1 MRERDGR
8 QNLAATIGG
17 WSVRHRV
24 SAVVGWLVFV
34 VVAMLLGST
43 AGQVEMTEDEYA
55 AGDSARF
62 EQVLG
67 ETHLRTPASEMFL
80 VTTDA
85 PVTSPSSREVVTD
98 LVRRLHATAAVTD
111 VVDPYVN
118 GLVSQDGHSAL
129 VRVTMSGDP
138 MTAGDRAQPLLDA
151 AAATRSAYPGAR
163 IDEFGDGSANAWF
176 DDTILKDFRRAEW
189 TAVPLAIGILLIA
202 FGALLAALLPVGLAL
217 TSFLAAN
224 GILALVSH
232 RMHLDTSASSVML
245 LVGLAVGV
253 DYSLFYLRRERE
265 ERVRG
270 RDPATALQVAAAT
283 SGRSVLV
290 SGLTVVAA
298 MSGMFLS
305 RMLIFEGFAT
315 ATILVVLV
323 AVVGSVTV
331 LPAMLSLLG
340 DRVDLGRV
348 PGLGRMRR
356 PGTENRFWHAVLTRV
371 LHRPGVSAVLA
382 TAFLLVLAIPAAG
395 MHTERLGLD
404 KLLPADTSIMQSY
417 HHITAAF
424 PGGPTP
430 ARVVVTA
437 PSVQSA
443 EMNAAVD
450 DFTSR
455 ALATGL
461 VREPIL
467 VSAHPE
473 VDALEIEVP
482 LAGDGTDATSV
493 RALDALRSDLVPT
506 TVGEV
511 PGARAYVG
519 GNLAFSQDFNA
530 QLEDSMLRVVVF
542 VLVLAFVLMLV
553 AFRSVTIA
561 LVSVVLNVLS
571 MAAAFGVLVAVFQH
585 GWGASLVGGRG
596 VGAIESW
603 IPLFAFVVLFGLSMD
618 YHVFVVSRIREAHDR
633 GLSTRDAVAHGVG
646 TSAGV
651 VTSAAAIMVA
661 VFAVFATLSMTTFKQ
676 LGVGL
681 AVAILLDA
689 TVVRAVLL
697 PSVLAFLGDRTW
709 WLPGWLSFLP
719 DRTYRPPVDDR
730 QDSVKEAADPG
741 PAGG

>member
-1 MRERDGR
+1 VDER
-8 QNLAATIGG
+8 QNLAATICG

-24 SAVVGWLVFV
+24 AAVVGWVAFV
-34 VVAMLLGST
+34 AVSMVLGGY
-43 AGQVEMTEDEYA
+43 AGQVEMTEDQYA
-55 AGDSARF
+55 AGESAQF

-67 ETHLRTPASEMFL
+67 DNGLRTPATEMYL
-80 VTTDA
+80 VTTDQV
-85 PVTSPSSREVVTD
+85 VTDPAARAVVTD
-98 LVRRLHATAAVTD
+98 LVGRLQAAAGVEE
-111 VVDPYVN
+111 VLDPYAN
-118 GLVSQDGHSAL
+118 RMVSADGHAVL

-151 AAATRSAYPGAR
+151 AAATAAAYPDAR
-163 IDEFGDGSANAWF
+163 IDQFGDASANHWF
-176 DDTILKDFRRAEW
+176 DETIGRDFQRAEW
-189 TAVPLAIGILLIA
+189 TAVPLAIGILVVA
-202 FGALLAALLPVGLAL
+202 FGALLAAVLPVGLAL

-224 GILALVSH
+224 GLLAVVSH
-232 RMHLDTSASSVML
+232 RLHLDSSASSVML

-270 RDPATALQVAAAT
+270 RDPATALHVAAAT

-305 RMLIFEGFAT
+305 GMLLFEGFAA
-315 ATILVVLV
+315 ATILVVLIAV
-323 AVVGSVTV
+323 AGSVTV
-331 LPAMLSLLG
+331 LPAVLSLLG
-340 DRVDLGRV
+340 DRVDAGRV

-356 PGTENRFWHAVLTRV
+356 PGAENRFWKAVLTRV
-371 LHRPGVSAVLA
+371 LHRPWLSVLVAAGFLAVLA
-382 TAFLLVLAIPAAG
+382 VPAAG
-395 MHTERLGLD
+395 LHTEQLSLD

-417 HHITAAF
+417 RRISEEF
-424 PGGPTP
+424 PGGPSP
-430 ARVVVTA
+430 ARIVVTA
-437 PSVQSA
+437 PDVQGSA
-443 EMNAAVD
+443 MTAAVD
-450 DFTSR
+450 DFRNR
-455 ALATGL
+455 AVAAGL
-461 VREPIL
+461 VQHPVL
-467 VSAHPE
+467 VTPHVEAG
-473 VDALEIEVP
+473 VVEITAP
-482 LAGDGTDATSV
+482 LAGSGTDATSV
-493 RALDALRSDLVPT
+493 RAVEALRSEVVPET
-506 TVGEV
+506 LGQV

-519 GNLAFSQDFNA
+519 GNLAFSEDFNA
-530 QLEDSMLRVVVF
+530 QLERAMVPVVAF
-542 VLVLAFVLMLV
+542 VLVLAFVLMLA

-571 MAAAFGVLVAVFQH
+571 MAAAFGVMVAVFQH
-585 GWGASLVGGRG
+585 GWGAGLVGGRG

-603 IPLFAFVVLFGLSMD
+603 VPLFAFVILFGLSMD

-633 GLSTRDAVAHGVG
+633 GLPTRDAVAHGVG

-697 PSVLAFLGDRTW
+697 PAVLCWLGDRTW
-709 WLPGWLSFLP
+709 WLPRWLSFLP
-719 DRTYRPPVDDR
+719 DRSYREPQEAPPELVDAHR
-730 QDSVKEAADPG
+730 
-741 PAGG
+741 